1 MKTTKATKKT
11 KILIALD
18 YDPTAQK
25 VAEQGHSL
33 AKAMAADITLL
44 HVISDPVNFN
54 SVGHVTV
61 MGFAGYPE
69 TELGNLQVDSEV
81 ALKKAAMQYLHKTR
95 QHLGDKTIH
104 TIVKGGDFAET
115 ILETANELHIDIIV
129 LGSHSKKWLES
140 VIMGSVSEKVLQQST
155 IPLFIVPT
163 KKRD

>member
-1 MKTTKATKKT
+1 MKTTKTT
-11 KILIALD
+11 KILFALD

-25 VAEQGHSL
+25 VAEQGFAL
-33 AKAMAADITLL
+33 AKEMAAEVTLI
-44 HVISDPVNFN
+44 HVISDPVNFE
-54 SVGHVTV
+54 SVGYVTV

-69 TELGNLQVDSEV
+69 SEFGNLQVDSEV
-81 ALKKAAMQYLHKTR
+81 ALKKAAMQYLDKTR

-104 TIVKGGDFAET
+104 TVVKSGDFAES
-115 ILETANELHIDIIV
+115 ILATAKELHIDIIV

-140 VIMGSVSEKVLQQST
+140 VIMGSVTEKVLQQSN